1 MGGVLAGSPGSSH
14 GTLAGLRFP
23 PDREKRGKRQ
33 PPERARSLTAAAVE
47 RYDTL
52 RNDTLGN
59 DTLGNDTLGNDT
71 LRKDADAEVARRVL
85 AGDVEA
91 FTAIVE
97 RWQGPL
103 FRLALRYTNER
114 ESAEDLCQEAFLHAF
129 RGLRRWRG
137 EARFSTWLIALATNV
152 YRSHARRAPPPE
164 PIDLVGPQDPAAPLP
179 AAESALGE
187 RVRRGVN
194 ALPAR
199 YRDAL
204 HLYYFHAAD
213 LRGPAS
219 SDPKLRSARRATTTR
234 RLRGRSPPFLRAR
247 GVPGIPR

>member
-1 MGGVLAGSPGSSH
+1 MEGVLAGSPGSSPRTP
-14 GTLAGLRFP
+14 GGLRFP
-23 PDREKRGKRQ
+23 PDPGKREKRQ
-33 PPERARSLTAAAVE
+33 PLASAQSLTGTTVE
-47 RYDTL
+47 HDDTAG
-52 RNDTLGN
+52 T
-59 DTLGNDTLGNDT
+59 
-71 LRKDADAEVARRVL
+71 DADADAVRRVL

-114 ESAEDLCQEAFLHAF
+114 GTAEDLCQEAFLHAF

-137 EARFSTWLIALATNV
+137 DARFSTWMIALATNV

-164 PIDLVGPQDPAAPLP
+164 PIELAGRNDPAAPLP
-179 AAESALGE
+179 AADTVLGE

-213 LRGPAS
+213 LREAAAS
-219 SDPKLRSARRATTTR
+219 LALPEGTLKARLARGR
-234 RLRGRSPPFLRAR
+234 RLLAKLLA
-247 GVPGIPR
+247 

>member
-1 MGGVLAGSPGSSH
+1 MEPDDTAGS
-14 GTLAGLRFP
+14 
-23 PDREKRGKRQ
+23 
-33 PPERARSLTAAAVE
+33 
-47 RYDTL
+47 
-52 RNDTLGN
+52 
-59 DTLGNDTLGNDT
+59 
-71 LRKDADAEVARRVL
+71 DADAEAVRRVR

-91 FTAIVE
+91 FTGIVE

-114 ESAEDLCQEAFLHAF
+114 GAAEDLCQEAFLHAF
-129 RGLRRWRG
+129 RGMKSWRG

-164 PIDLVGPQDPAAPLP
+164 PIDLAGPRDPAAPLP
-179 AAESALGE
+179 AADTALGE
-187 RVRRGVN
+187 RLRRAVN

-213 LRGPAS
+213 VREAAAS
-219 SDPKLRSARRATTTR
+219 LALPEGTLKARLA
-234 RLRGRSPPFLRAR
+234 RGRELLAKLLA
-247 GVPGIPR
+247 